1 MRWLPSAVI
10 ALAALAMLLH
20 GPIPQLRDYHA
31 FADARSWLGIPH
43 AGDVLSNIPFAWVGL
58 WALARRRSTLAW
70 AAFDVALVLTAIGS
84 SYYHL
89 APDDARLVWD
99 RLPIALACA
108 ALLAAVH
115 ERTDAPR
122 HTTLRLAALCAV
134 AAASVAWWRATGDL
148 RPYLLLQG
156 APLVLLPLWQW
167 RARVPRRERILFALA
182 IAAYVVA
189 KILEVL
195 DRAAFEAIGVVSGH
209 TLKHLF
215 AAAGAALLVIAR
227 EPGGAVS
234 ILHERAMRS
243 RNG

>member
-1 MRWLPSAVI
+1 
-10 ALAALAMLLH
+10 
-20 GPIPQLRDYHA
+20 
-31 FADARSWLGIPH
+31 
-43 AGDVLSNIPFAWVGL
+43 
-58 WALARRRSTLAW
+58 
-70 AAFDVALVLTAIGS
+70 VLTAIGS

-108 ALLAAVH
+108 ALLVAVY

-122 HTTLRLAALCAV
+122 HAALRLAALCIF
-134 AAASVAWWRATGDL
+134 AAASVEWWRETGDL

-167 RARVPRRERILFALA
+167 RARVPRRERLMFALA

-189 KILEVL
+189 KVFEIL
-195 DRAAFEAIGVVSGH
+195 DRATLEALGVVSGH

-227 EPGGAVS
+227 DGG
-234 ILHERAMRS
+234 RRRS
-243 RNG
+243 TPP